1 MVSGIGSVT
10 DYSAIGSLNL
20 LQGTD
25 QTNSA
30 DDTFMDI
37 LSDAEGDDNSDTE
50 TSEISDKASEKSDLY
65 EYIKDAMGMPAGVNV
80 EGFEYTQS
88 SDSAAQATSESTETS
103 GSESGESQQ
112 YDEMDLNKDGVVTA
126 DEIMQYMQNQQKNQ
140 LSETLENS
148 LNKYSSNNIMG
159 GLNTLNA
166 ASAYNN
172 TLTSISGS
180 AMTLNIAV

>member
-10 DYSAIGSLNL
+10 DYSAVGSLNL

-50 TSEISDKASEKSDLY
+50 TSEISDRASEKSDLY

-88 SDSAAQATSESTETS
+88 SDSAAQATSESNETS
-103 GSESGESQQ
+103 GSESGESQNGF
-112 YDEMDLNKDGVVTA
+112 E
-126 DEIMQYMQNQQKNQ
+126 
-140 LSETLENS
+140 
-148 LNKYSSNNIMG
+148 
-159 GLNTLNA
+159 
-166 ASAYNN
+166 
-172 TLTSISGS
+172 
-180 AMTLNIAV
+180 